1 MSVKRGNAY
10 IMINRYQ
17 EHQGLF
23 NSDEMATN
31 GAIRRTPFKAMPR
44 WFAQTFGFRISVLFL
59 VRVISP
65 VQNSGCKSSP
75 DVPSLHL

>member
-31 GAIRRTPFKAMPR
+31 GAIRRTPFKECLGGLPKPSVFGAIFSAGDIPSSKLRVQKFPR
-44 WFAQTFGFRISVLFL
+44 CT
-59 VRVISP
+59 
-65 VQNSGCKSSP
+65 
-75 DVPSLHL
+75 

>member
-31 GAIRRTPFKAMPR
+31 GAIRRTPFKECLGGLPKP
-44 WFAQTFGFRISVLFL
+44 SVVWCYF
-59 VRVISP
+59 
-65 VQNSGCKSSP
+65 
-75 DVPSLHL
+75 